1 MTVQIIDTPAGLRR
15 ALAPLH
21 RRYAGHVHARE
32 KRTGRF
38 WQGRFGCV
46 AMDDD
51 HLAAALVYVAMNPVR
66 AKLTET
72 AAGWRWSSVH
82 AYLDPATRDG
92 VTDRAAVLDRVPDL
106 AERLVMGEDAEA
118 SARLRKAETIGRP
131 LGSAEFIARLE
142 RYSGRRLTLGKR
154 GPRPRVRAEETGEL
168 GALSP

>member
-72 AAGWRWSSVH
+72 AAGWR
-82 AYLDPATRDG
+82 
-92 VTDRAAVLDRVPDL
+92 
-106 AERLVMGEDAEA
+106 
-118 SARLRKAETIGRP
+118 
-131 LGSAEFIARLE
+131 
-142 RYSGRRLTLGKR
+142 
-154 GPRPRVRAEETGEL
+154 
-168 GALSP
+168 